1 MKKNMGAADR
11 LIRILVAVIAVV
23 LFVTDIVSG
32 AAGIIMLAVA
42 GVFLLTSFAGF
53 CPLYVPF
60 RISTRKKQ
68 A

>member
-1 MKKNMGAADR
+1 MKKNMGVADR

-32 AAGIIMLAVA
+32 TAGIIMLAVA

>member
-32 AAGIIMLAVA
+32 TAGIIMLAVA

>member
-1 MKKNMGAADR
+1 MKKNMGTADR

-32 AAGIIMLAVA
+32 TAGIIMLAVA